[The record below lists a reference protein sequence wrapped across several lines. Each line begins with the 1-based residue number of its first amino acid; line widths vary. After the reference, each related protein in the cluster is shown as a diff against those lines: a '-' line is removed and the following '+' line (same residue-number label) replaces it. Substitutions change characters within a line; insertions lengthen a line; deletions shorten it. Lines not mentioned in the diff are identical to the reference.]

1 VKTLLSIKSALE
13 MTKPKKFTPL
23 RSDMFPIVCRYPI
36 QVVIPFMWRRIF
48 PSSVSFF
55 FPYFLPSKVTIY
67 KSRSEVQS
75 ISFARENIKKLPSK
89 YFCSIAENFSTCNR
103 PKTSP
108 NIKFCTI
115 KMSHRA
121 TYI

>member
-1 VKTLLSIKSALE
+1 MKQNLIFGLVFGQLAALKISVIEQKLALE

-67 KSRSEVQS
+67 KSRGEVLK
-75 ISFARENIKKLPSK
+75 NPIKKCPQK
-89 YFCSIAENFSTCNR
+89 
-103 PKTSP
+103 
-108 NIKFCTI
+108 
-115 KMSHRA
+115 
-121 TYI
+121 